1 MTSRDWITRLAR
13 MEAQET
19 AFHVRQLE
27 RMSDED
33 LEAFVLDG
41 RPESAEEFRTRGD
54 PLTWPEYSAESP
66 DIRGVM
72 RDMYAEW
79 QSGAWGI
86 V

>member
-13 MEAQET
+13 MEVQET
-19 AFHVRQLE
+19 AFHVRQLD
-27 RMSDED
+27 RMSDEE
-33 LEAFVLDG
+33 LEAFVLDS
-41 RPESAEEFRTRGD
+41 RPASAEEFRTRGD
-54 PLTWPEYSAESP
+54 PLTWPESSAWAP
-66 DIRGVM
+66 DIRGAI